1 MNITGI
7 IRDALKYPL
16 QDWKKILLLGII
28 LLISS
33 TLVDLAIFVQNNII
47 IGIITIVGLLLVL
60 FVYGYSLRIINSSLA
75 GNTELPDMNNWIN
88 MFISGVK
95 VLIVGIVYF
104 IPIILVVVFTTILS
118 PQTITSIFIGLGL
131 NPLAI
136 TGSFLEAILVQG
148 LGNLVPLLFNV
159 TNTTITGTITLLYMI
174 IITPVLMIA
183 IANMGNNNQMKSAF
197 KIRILL
203 EKMGLIGWNHLIEW
217 YIITVILYL
226 IIFAAVNVLY
236 FAVGPLMILI
246 LVPYYY
252 IYQSRSIA
260 LIYQINKESKALDT
274 ATHEHKSNIKM
285 AKNSGK

>member
-33 TLVDLAIFVQNNII
+33 TLVDLDIFVQNNIEMGLI
-47 IGIITIVGLLLVL
+47 IIVGLLLVL

-75 GNTELPDMNNWIN
+75 GKTELPAMNNWIN
-88 MFISGVK
+88 MFISGAK
-95 VLIVGIVYF
+95 GLIVGIIYF
-104 IPIILVVVFTTILS
+104 TPIILVVVLTAILS

-131 NPLAI
+131 NPLAV

-203 EKMGLIGWNHLIEW
+203 EKMGSIGWNHIIEW

-236 FAVGPLMILI
+236 FVVGPLMILI

-260 LIYQINKESKALDT
+260 LIYK
-274 ATHEHKSNIKM
+274 
-285 AKNSGK
+285 

>member
-47 IGIITIVGLLLVL
+47 MGIITIVGLLLVL
-60 FVYGYSLRIINSSLA
+60 FVYGYSLKIINSSLA

-104 IPIILVVVFTTILS
+104 IPIILVVVFTAILS

-174 IITPVLMIA
+174 MITPVLMIA

-203 EKMGLIGWNHLIEW
+203 EKMGSIGWNHLIEW

>member
-47 IGIITIVGLLLVL
+47 MGIITIVGLLLVL
-60 FVYGYSLRIINSSLA
+60 FVYGYSLKIINSSLA

-104 IPIILVVVFTTILS
+104 IPIILVVVFTAILS

-136 TGSFLEAILVQG
+136 TGSFLEAILIQG

-174 IITPVLMIA
+174 MITPVLMIA

-203 EKMGLIGWNHLIEW
+203 EKMGSIGWNHLIEW